1 MTTKSIK
8 YTKLVGIN
16 IKLARVKAGLTQEA
30 LAEKANLS
38 RETIGDT
45 ERGTK
50 SPTVS
55 TIGAIADALDIE
67 MYKFFIF
74 D

>member
-1 MTTKSIK
+1 MTTKDSK
-8 YTKLVGIN
+8 YTKSVGLN

-30 LAEKANLS
+30 LAEKADLS

-45 ERGTK
+45 ERGIK
-50 SPTVS
+50 SPTVA
-55 TIGAIADALDIE
+55 TVGAIADALGID
-67 MYKFFIF
+67 MYKLFIF